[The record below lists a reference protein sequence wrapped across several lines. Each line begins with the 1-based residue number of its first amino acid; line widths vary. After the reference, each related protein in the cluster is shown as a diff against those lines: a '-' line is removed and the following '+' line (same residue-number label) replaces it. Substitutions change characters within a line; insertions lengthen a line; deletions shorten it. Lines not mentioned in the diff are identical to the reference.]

1 MSQLGEAIRLT
12 FRMTDNAMIK
22 DSMPEPPDLRR
33 SMFSIAYRMLGR
45 VADAEDIVQ
54 EAFLRLQNAMDQGV
68 VVESPKAYLA
78 TVTTRLAIDH
88 LRSAQVR
95 RESYVGSWLPE
106 PVIDEGEPAAA
117 RNVEM
122 AESLSM
128 AFLLVLETLSPIERA
143 VFLLREVFD
152 YGYDEISKI
161 VQRSEGYCRQILARA
176 KRHVEAGKPR
186 FEASREKRDELAQR
200 FFVACQDGSLE
211 DLVHLLAADAVF
223 YGDGGGKATAIPQPV
238 RGRDRVARWLQNIF
252 TKGQSVGGRLRRTS
266 VNGQPGAMFID
277 NQDRLIA
284 VIELDIVDGAI
295 QSIRS
300 VVNPD
305 KLQHLGPVSDFLR
318 RYNAEKM

>member
-1 MSQLGEAIRLT
+1 
-12 FRMTDNAMIK
+12 
-22 DSMPEPPDLRR
+22 
-33 SMFSIAYRMLGR
+33 MFSIAYRMLGR

-54 EAFLRLQNAMDQGV
+54 EAFLRLQNTTDQGV

-95 RESYVGSWLPE
+95 REFYVGSWLPE

-117 RNVEM
+117 RDVEM

-143 VFLLREVFD
+143 GFLLREVFD
-152 YGYDEISKI
+152 YGYDEIAKI
-161 VQRSEGYCRQILARA
+161 VQRSEDNCRQILARA

-186 FEASREKRDELAQR
+186 FEASRQKQDELAQ
-200 FFVACQDGSLE
+200 
-211 DLVHLLAADAVF
+211 LLRRLPGWLIGRSRPSA
-223 YGDGGGKATAIPQPV
+223 GGRCRLLRRRWRKGCCNPQPV
-238 RGRDRVARWLQNIF
+238 RGRDSVARWLQNIF
-252 TKGQSVGGRLRRTS
+252 SKGKSVGGQLRRTN
-266 VNGQPGAMFID
+266 VNGQPGAMSLD
-277 NQDRLIA
+277 NQGRLIA
-284 VIELDIVDGAI
+284 VIELDIVDGAV

-318 RYNAEKM
+318 RYTAERM

>member
-1 MSQLGEAIRLT
+1 M
-12 FRMTDNAMIK
+12 K
-22 DSMPEPPDLRR
+22 DSMPEPRDLRR

-106 PVIDEGEPAAA
+106 PVIDEGEPAAS
-117 RNVEM
+117 RDVEI

-161 VQRSEGYCRQILARA
+161 VQRTEDNCRQIFLRA
-176 KRHVEAGKPR
+176 KRHVESGKPR

-200 FFVACQDGSLE
+200 FFAACQDGALE
-211 DLVHLLAADAVF
+211 DLIYLLAADAVF
-223 YGDGGGKATAIPQPV
+223 YGDGGGKAAANPQPV
-238 RGRDRVARWLQNIF
+238 RGRDRVAKWLCNIF
-252 TKGQSVGGRLRRTS
+252 AKGQSVGGRVRRAN
-266 VNGQPGAMFID
+266 VNGQPGAMFLD
-277 NQDRLIA
+277 HQDRLIA
-284 VIELDIVDGAI
+284 VIELDIADGAV

-305 KLQHLGPVSDFLR
+305 KLQHLGPVSDFLQ
-318 RYNAEKM
+318 RYNAEKN